1 MMDTYV
7 QEILIR
13 ELIADARQ
21 RAASQHLARGA
32 RAPRARNSLWGLVLR
47 LVRAASIPRPKRRHE
62 RVAVS

>member
-13 ELIADARQ
+13 ERIADVRQHAARQ
-21 RAASQHLARGA
+21 HLLSGA
-32 RAPRARNSLWGLVLR
+32 KAPRARNSLWGLVLR